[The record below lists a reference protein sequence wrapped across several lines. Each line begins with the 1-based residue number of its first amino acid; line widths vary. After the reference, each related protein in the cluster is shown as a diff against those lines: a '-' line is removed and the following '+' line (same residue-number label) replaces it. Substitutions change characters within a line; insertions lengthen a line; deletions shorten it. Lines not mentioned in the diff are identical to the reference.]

1 MLHVR
6 KFAETNEERE
16 LFSTFQQLDFD
27 VLQHVFMPVYFRFF
41 GSKGTSVG

>member
-6 KFAETNEERE
+6 KFAETNEESE
-16 LFSTFQQLDFD
+16 LFCTFQHLDFD

-41 GSKGTSVG
+41 GLKDRSVG